1 VKIAVVG
8 QPGRW
13 STERLTAALRAHG
26 AEAHVV
32 DLAACSLRLPDPRV
46 FHRERALEDFDGAV
60 VKKLGDTA
68 DGWAVQERVNM
79 LRQLESSGISV
90 LSPPDRLGLAVNRYR
105 MTCEL
110 ARAGL
115 PVPETT
121 VTEDVDEATAAVE
134 RFGSAVLKPLF
145 TSKGRGM
152 RRLDPSMDLRAAF
165 EGHRREGCGPFYLQR
180 FVKHPGRDL
189 GVAVLDG
196 RCIGAYWRVAGEHP
210 WMTTILSGGRY
221 EKAEPPAEAIALAVR
236 AAQHFGLVF
245 TGVDL
250 IEDPD
255 GRLSVLEVSA
265 FGGFRGLLDGCGV
278 DAAPMLAEVALRR
291 FREVAPRR

>member
-68 DGWAVQERVNM
+68 DGWGVQERVNM

-115 PVPETT
+115 P
-121 VTEDVDEATAAVE
+121 AA
-134 RFGSAVLKPLF
+134 RRARTRWPRPTRWPTRAIPCRRSAA
-145 TSKGRGM
+145 S
-152 RRLDPSMDLRAAF
+152 
-165 EGHRREGCGPFYLQR
+165 
-180 FVKHPGRDL
+180 
-189 GVAVLDG
+189 
-196 RCIGAYWRVAGEHP
+196 WR
-210 WMTTILSGGRY
+210 
-221 EKAEPPAEAIALAVR
+221 
-236 AAQHFGLVF
+236 
-245 TGVDL
+245 
-250 IEDPD
+250 
-255 GRLSVLEVSA
+255 
-265 FGGFRGLLDGCGV
+265 
-278 DAAPMLAEVALRR
+278 
-291 FREVAPRR
+291 